1 MSIEEL
7 RKDSEE
13 FTKLLSEATRQRV
26 KDALIH
32 AKAEV
37 DREIVTLEF
46 KAKQAEE
53 RKEQGPRRYFCELTE
68 YGWDQSD
75 KFVKIFITLGGVQ
88 NLDESSV
95 VTKFTEKSLN
105 VNVLNLHG
113 KDYGLVIN
121 NLLEPIDVVKSYR
134 KIKTGMIA
142 IYLKKVNENRHWSCL
157 TSIQKRL
164 KEQQDSE
171 LKSSDSD
178 NPSDALVNIMKK
190 MYQTGDTKTKQ
201 MIAKAW
207 TESQEKIH
215 KGDGSGLDLPTI

>member
-7 RKDSEE
+7 RQDSEE
-13 FTKLLSEATRQRV
+13 FSKLLGEATRQRV

-53 RKEQGPRRYFCELTE
+53 SKEQGPRRYFSELTE

-88 NLDESSV
+88 NLDESAV
-95 VTKFTEKSLN
+95 VTKFTENSMN
-105 VNVLNLHG
+105 VNVSNLHG

-142 IYLKKVNENRHWSCL
+142 IYLKKATEGRHWSCL

-164 KEQQDSE
+164 KEHQDTE

-190 MYQTGDTKTKQ
+190 MYMTGDTKTKQ

-215 KGDGSGLDLPTI
+215 KGDASSLDLSSM

>member
-1 MSIEEL
+1 MFISNA
-7 RKDSEE
+7 
-13 FTKLLSEATRQRV
+13 LLIFS
-26 KDALIH
+26 LCCC
-32 AKAEV
+32 
-37 DREIVTLEF
+37 F
-46 KAKQAEE
+46 YY
-53 RKEQGPRRYFCELTE
+53 RYFSELTE

-75 KFVKIFITLGGVQ
+75 KFVKLFITLGGVQ
-88 NLDESSV
+88 NLDESAV
-95 VTKFTEKSLN
+95 ETKFTDRSLN
-105 VNVLNLHG
+105 VHVSNLHG

-121 NLLEPIDVVKSYR
+121 NFLEPIDVVKSYR

-142 IYLKKVNENRHWSCL
+142 IYLKKVNEGHHWSCL

-164 KEQQDSE
+164 KDQQDSE

-190 MYQTGDTKTKQ
+190 MYQTGDSKTKQ

-215 KGDGSGLDLPTI
+215 RGDASPLDLPSM

>member
-13 FTKLLSEATRQRV
+13 FSKLLAETTRQRV
-26 KDALIH
+26 KNALVH

-46 KAKQAEE
+46 KVKQAEE
-53 RKEQGPRRYFCELTE
+53 RKEAGPKRYFTELNE

-75 KFVKIFITLGGVQ
+75 KFVKLFITLGGVQ
-88 NLDESSV
+88 NLDESDV
-95 VTKFTEKSLN
+95 VTKFTENSMN
-105 VNVLNLHG
+105 VHVSNLHG
-113 KDYGLVIN
+113 RDYGLVIN

-142 IYLKKVNENRHWSCL
+142 IYLKKVNEGRHWSCL
-157 TSIQKRL
+157 TSIHKRL
-164 KEQQDSE
+164 KEQQDSYM
-171 LKSSDSD
+171 KPSDSD
-178 NPSDALVNIMKK
+178 NPSDALVDIMKK
-190 MYQTGDTKTKQ
+190 MYKTGDTKTKQ

-207 TESQEKIH
+207 TESQEKIQR
-215 KGDGSGLDLPTI
+215 GEASNLDLPSM